1 MRGLAAALFAL
12 TAVSP
17 AMAAQQVDASRWS
30 IVISLIERTFYP
42 QPDPADMQA
51 AAREILAPAE
61 PQRLAQFDDCL
72 GRPEHAQRERDPAR
86 AHHSLTRRRAVA
98 MWHCAVAGGSA
109 PDFRAA
115 VTALL
120 SRLSPHASLHELE
133 ELQRRDE
140 DRTAPTGSAPTA
152 ELREGVLVLRVPGF
166 DNTTAEGIGAL
177 LDSADAGAWRATLID
192 LRGNG
197 GGLLDAVTATADL
210 FLEGGP
216 LFAMR
221 GAEPTDLQRFRSMAG
236 DASGG
241 RPLLLLVDGG
251 TENGGEMLAAA
262 LSDRGR
268 ARIAGAPTS
277 GAVIIRS
284 VQVINPDLLMILP
297 SHRIERN
304 DGTPLTGPLT
314 PHVTLTDEGD
324 AALNAAVALLVAE
337 AE

>member
-1 MRGLAAALFAL
+1 
-12 TAVSP
+12 
-17 AMAAQQVDASRWS
+17 MAAQQSDANRWS

-42 QPDPADMQA
+42 QPDPADLQGAVGDIM
-51 AAREILAPAE
+51 APAE

-72 GRPEHAQRERDPAR
+72 GRPDHARREREPAR
-86 AHHSLTRRRAVA
+86 AHHSVTRRRAVA
-98 MWHCAVAGGSA
+98 MWLCAVEVGSA

-133 ELQRRDE
+133 ELQRHDE
-140 DRTAPTGSAPTA
+140 EGSAPTGSAPTA

-166 DNTTAEGIGAL
+166 DYITAERIGAL
-177 LDSADAGAWRATLID
+177 LDSTDAGAWRATLID

-210 FLEGGP
+210 FLDAGP

-236 DASGG
+236 DASDG

-262 LSDRGR
+262 LGDRGR
-268 ARIAGAPTS
+268 ARIAGTPTS

-284 VQVINPDLLMILP
+284 VQIINPDLAMILP

-304 DGTPLTGPLT
+304 DGTTLTGPLT
-314 PHVTLTDEGD
+314 PDVTLTGEGD
-324 AALNAAVALLVAE
+324 PPLTAAIALMGAE
-337 AE
+337 AD

>member
-17 AMAAQQVDASRWS
+17 AMAAQQSDANRWS
-30 IVISLIERTFYP
+30 IVISLIERTLYP
-42 QPDPADMQA
+42 QPDPADLQGA
-51 AAREILAPAE
+51 VGDILAPAE

-72 GRPEHAQRERDPAR
+72 GRPDHARREREPAR
-86 AHHSLTRRRAVA
+86 AHHSVTRRRAVA
-98 MWHCAVAGGSA
+98 MWLCAVEVGSA
-109 PDFRAA
+109 PDFRSA

-133 ELQRRDE
+133 ELQRRDG
-140 DRTAPTGSAPTA
+140 DGPAPDVAEPTA
-152 ELREGVLVLRVPGF
+152 ELREGVLVLRIPNF
-166 DNTTAEGIGAL
+166 EQTTVERVGAL

-210 FLEGGP
+210 FLDAGP

-221 GAEPTDLQRFRSMAG
+221 GAEPTDLQRFHSMAG
-236 DASGG
+236 DASGR
-241 RPLLLLVDGG
+241 RPLMVLVDRK

-262 LSDRGR
+262 LGDRGR
-268 ARIAGAPTS
+268 ARIAGTPTS

-284 VQVINPDLLMILP
+284 VQIINPDLAMILP

-314 PHVTLTDEGD
+314 PHVTLTGEGD
-324 AALNAAVALLVAE
+324 VALTAAIALLGAE
-337 AE
+337 AD